1 MTSHS
6 NNRST
11 PGAHGF
17 SARRLG
23 AHSLIGLAAIVLV
36 AGCSTTPDTNARLDD
51 ARNALRMAQADPQV
65 SSGAAV
71 ELRRASDSLALA
83 DKAFAAREDTA
94 TVDHLAYL
102 ARQRVAVAQQVGE
115 RRASEAAVA
124 RAGAETD
131 QLRLAARTAEADAA
145 QRRAAASQLDAR
157 SSQMQAQ
164 SAQRDAQASQMQSEE
179 ARRAAEVALAQATA
193 SQAQA
198 GAAEQ
203 RNAMLEQQMKDLNA
217 KKTDRGMV
225 VTIGDV
231 LFATGSADLKSGAA
245 RSMEQLVV
253 FMKEYPQRNVLIEGF
268 TDSVGSDASNQTLS
282 ERRAAAVRAALVSRG
297 VGGDRINVQGHGEAY
312 PVASNDNAGGRQI
325 NRRVEVI
332 LSEDGG
338 QVAPR

>member
-1 MTSHS
+1 MTSHPK
-6 NNRST
+6 NHPNTRST
-11 PGAHGF
+11 PGEQ
-17 SARRLG
+17 RLR
-23 AHSLIGLAAIVLV
+23 AHSLISLAAIALLV
-36 AGCSTTPDTNARLDD
+36 AGCSSTPDTNARLEE
-51 ARNALRMAQADPQV
+51 ARSAMRMAQADPQV
-65 SSGAAV
+65 SVGAPV
-71 ELRRASDSLALA
+71 ELKRAADSLATA
-83 DKAFAAREDTA
+83 SAAFAAREDTA

-115 RRASEAAVA
+115 RRTAEAAVA

-179 ARRAAEVALAQATA
+179 ARRMAAAAQAQATA

-198 GAAEQ
+198 GAVEQ
-203 RNAMLEQQMKDLNA
+203 RNAMLEQQLKDLNA

-245 RSMEQLVV
+245 RSMEQLVA

-268 TDSVGSDASNQTLS
+268 TDSVGSDQSNQSLS

-325 NRRVEVI
+325 NRRVEII